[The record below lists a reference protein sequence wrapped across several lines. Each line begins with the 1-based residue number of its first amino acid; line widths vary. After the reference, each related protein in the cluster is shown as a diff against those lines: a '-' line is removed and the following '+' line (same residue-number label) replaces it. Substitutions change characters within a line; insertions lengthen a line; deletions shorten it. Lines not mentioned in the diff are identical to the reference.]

1 MPFSTFG
8 LHADLLRG
16 VQKLGFKQP
25 TAIQKDAIPP
35 AIEGRDVLACSMTGS
50 GKTAAF
56 GLPVLHR
63 LLSKPRGKTR
73 ALILTPTRE
82 LAAQID
88 MHLRELLS
96 NAPLSTAS
104 IFGGV
109 AMGPQKQ
116 AFLRGADIMIATPGR
131 LLDHLSYPYARLDH
145 VEVLVLDEA
154 DRMLDMGFLPDVR
167 RILKYVPTKRQTL
180 FFSAT
185 MPPQIVSLTREML
198 HNPATINLERKAAPA
213 VGITETVY
221 PVPHLLKASLCLKL
235 IQSGTMKS
243 VLVFTRTKARADRLS
258 RYLVKNNVQCGVIHG
273 DRSQAQRTA
282 ALAGFKSGRT
292 HVLVAT
298 DIAARGIDVD
308 SLSHVLNFDVPGQ
321 AEDYIHRVGR
331 TARAS
336 AKGDAFTFVSSDEES
351 DLRIIERAINKKL
364 PRVTLPDFDYT
375 PPPAHE
381 AHPHQRQQHGGGG
394 RNQRND
400 RHERS
405 DRGERSQGGRSYGGR
420 PQGGSRSHSGSS
432 HSGSSHGNTSHSSR
446 PADNRNFNER
456 APVVANDRPVAV
468 NDRRPNYDEQQPLHN
483 ERPPVAGPA
492 RPQSGHR
499 HRPWEKADAGATG
512 AKPWWKRGGQSKKG
526 HHIGAPRASHQS

>member
-1 MPFSTFG
+1 MPFSSFG

-16 VQKLGFKQP
+16 VQQLGFKQP
-25 TAIQKDAIPP
+25 TPIQKDAIPP
-35 AIEGRDVLACSMTGS
+35 AIAGRDVLACSMTGS

-88 MHLRELLS
+88 MHLRELLA

-116 AFLRGADIMIATPGR
+116 AFLRGADILIATPGR
-131 LLDHLSYPYARLDH
+131 LLDHLSYPYARLDNL
-145 VEVLVLDEA
+145 EILVLDEA

-167 RILKYVPTKRQTL
+167 RILKYVPKQRQTL

-185 MPPQIVSLTREML
+185 MPREIIALTREML
-198 HNPATINLERKAAPA
+198 HDPATINLERKAAPA

-221 PVPHLLKASLCLKL
+221 PVPHLLKSSLCLKL
-235 IQSGTMKS
+235 IQSGDMKS

-258 RYLVKNNVQCGVIHG
+258 RYLIKNNVQCGVIHG

-292 HVLVAT
+292 RVLVAT

-336 AKGDAFTFVSSDEES
+336 ATGDAFTFVSSDEES
-351 DLRIIERAINKKL
+351 DLRIIEKAINKKL

-381 AHPHQRQQHGGGG
+381 HHPHQRQQHHHNRG
-394 RNQRND
+394 QRND
-400 RHERS
+400 RNPRHERS
-405 DRGERSQGGRSYGGR
+405 DRGERNDRGSANRSHGGRS
-420 PQGGSRSHSGSS
+420 HSS
-432 HSGSSHGNTSHSSR
+432 HSGSSHGSQTHSAPSHGSSR
-446 PADNRNFNER
+446 PVERNYNER
-456 APVVANDRPVAV
+456 SAPV

-483 ERPPVAGPA
+483 ERPVVAGPA

-499 HRPWEKADAGATG
+499 HRPWEKADAGAG
-512 AKPWWKRGGQSKKG
+512 KPWWKRGGQSRKG
-526 HHIGAPRASHQS
+526 HHIGAPRSSQQS